1 MMKYKMVVMIAILAV
16 LACTATMMGYEKSKT
31 KTKGRSTVAV
41 VSTTETASV
50 LVLGEAEKVTLATVQ
65 HSTKSE
71 KISVSQGTEKEK
83 ETTKKQSSTAT
94 SATTAAASTVQTP
107 VTEPVLK
114 TVASNDVEPI
124 SEASTEGREQEES
137 SASYETAAD
146 EVVTEE
152 ETTTEEEVVTEVQT
166 TNSLTEKVTFETGY
180 LHEVE
185 MRIEE
190 LVNEERVA
198 NGLNALVHNSELYPY
213 SQNRCKDIMVYFSH
227 DGNDNTKY
235 GENLQKCSGYNF
247 QTYEDVAQF
256 VYQAWYNSESHH
268 ENYLADYYVSSS
280 VAVYYEDGAW
290 YSVHNFALE

>member
-1 MMKYKMVVMIAILAV
+1 
-16 LACTATMMGYEKSKT
+16 
-31 KTKGRSTVAV
+31 
-41 VSTTETASV
+41 
-50 LVLGEAEKVTLATVQ
+50 
-65 HSTKSE
+65 
-71 KISVSQGTEKEK
+71 
-83 ETTKKQSSTAT
+83 
-94 SATTAAASTVQTP
+94 VQTQTP
-107 VTEPVLK
+107 STESVPR
-114 TVASNDVEPI
+114 TVASNNVEPI
-124 SEASTEGREQEES
+124 TEASTEGSTQEES
-137 SASYETAAD
+137 SASYETAAE

-152 ETTTEEEVVTEVQT
+152 ETTTEEEVVTEAQT
-166 TNSLTEKVTFETGY
+166 TKSLTEKVTFETGY

>member
-1 MMKYKMVVMIAILAV
+1 
-16 LACTATMMGYEKSKT
+16 
-31 KTKGRSTVAV
+31 VANNV
-41 VSTTETASV
+41 
-50 LVLGEAEKVTLATVQ
+50 
-65 HSTKSE
+65 
-71 KISVSQGTEKEK
+71 
-83 ETTKKQSSTAT
+83 
-94 SATTAAASTVQTP
+94 
-107 VTEPVLK
+107 EPV
-114 TVASNDVEPI
+114 
-124 SEASTEGREQEES
+124 SEASTEGRTQEES
-137 SASYETAAD
+137 AILSDTAAD
-146 EVVTEE
+146 EV
-152 ETTTEEEVVTEVQT
+152 TTEEDTTEEDTTEEDTTTEVQT